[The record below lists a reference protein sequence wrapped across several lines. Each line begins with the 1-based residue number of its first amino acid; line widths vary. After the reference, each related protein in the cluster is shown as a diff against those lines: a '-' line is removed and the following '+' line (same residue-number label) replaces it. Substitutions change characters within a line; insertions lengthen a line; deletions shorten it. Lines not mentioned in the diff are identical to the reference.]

1 VQKDDVK
8 NDANTHEP
16 TARRHP
22 WLGAIDL
29 VTALLLLG
37 GVWGVLPARWWP
49 VDVGATLLGAL
60 LAVSGAG
67 LLAGTPWARRVG
79 LVAGGAALVLGLAL
93 VTTLAL
99 TASYLSGLYGPVGR
113 GGAVILA
120 LVAALALPYL
130 VLFPAA
136 QLVALRKSA

>member
-1 VQKDDVK
+1 MANDDVPQ
-8 NDANTHEP
+8 NAAPASRAH
-16 TARRHP
+16 RHP

-29 VTALLLLG
+29 ATALLLLG

-49 VDVGATLLGAL
+49 VDVGASVLGAL
-60 LAVSGAG
+60 LLASGAG
-67 LLAGTPWARRVG
+67 LLAGAPWARRVG
-79 LVAGGAALVLGLAL
+79 LVAGAAALVLGLAL

-99 TASYLSGLYGPVGR
+99 TASYLAGLYGPVGR

-130 VLFPAA
+130 VIFPAA
-136 QLVALRKSA
+136 QLVALRKPV